1 MKSIFSL
8 ALAALILFS
17 FVACGDGEDAD
28 MSYRHT
34 YCEIALDLPTSY
46 VEVESDSYD
55 ALFTSGEAYVGISR
69 LSFAGIENDDLDGSM
84 FPDTVARKYAQSNGL
99 DVEIS
104 DKDEYSYFVYNDS
117 GYYNLIAFY
126 RSKYAHFIVRFV
138 CIEEKTDKFSSDFLR
153 YAAGAKFTQ

>member
-1 MKSIFSL
+1 MRRIFSL
-8 ALAALILFS
+8 AFVALMIFS
-17 FVACGDGEDAD
+17 FVACSDEDEID

-46 VEVESDSYD
+46 AEAESDSYD
-55 ALFTSGEAYVGISR
+55 ALFTNGEAYVGISR
-69 LSFAGIENDDLDGSM
+69 LSFLGIENDDLDGSM
-84 FPDTVARKYAQSNGL
+84 FPDTVSRKYAESNGL

-104 DKDEYSYFVYNDS
+104 DKDEYSYFVYTDS

-138 CIEEKTDKFSSDFLR
+138 CIEEKTEKFASDFLR
-153 YAAGAKFTQ
+153 YASEVKFTQ

>member
-1 MKSIFSL
+1 MRRIFSL
-8 ALAALILFS
+8 ILFVLMLFS
-17 FVACGDGEDAD
+17 LFACSDEEEID

-34 YCEIALDLPTSY
+34 YCEMALNLPHSY
-46 VEVESDSYD
+46 TEAQSDSYD
-55 ALFTSGEAYVGISR
+55 ALFTNGEAYVGISR

-84 FPDTVARKYAQSNGL
+84 FPDVVARKYAESNAL

-104 DKDEYSYFVYNDS
+104 DKEEFSYFVYNDS

-138 CIEEKTDKFSSDFLR
+138 CIEEKTEKFASDFLR
-153 YAAGAKFTQ
+153 YASEVKFTQ